1 MMAPSLADWL
11 KSHDLERFVQIF
23 AEHEIDLTTLRLLAE
38 SDLKEIGLPF
48 GPRKRILHL
57 LAEENVLDKAAPA
70 ASAPHHWLGEF
81 ATARRQG
88 DQELAAHQ
96 AIEAEARRRG
106 HPFGL
111 ASALA
116 IGVKLFDSLDRGFE
130 RLVETGHRAWTWYLR
145 FCEMRGKL

>member
-1 MMAPSLADWL
+1 MMAPSLGDWL

-23 AEHEIDLTTLRLLAE
+23 AEHEIDLTTLGLLAE

-57 LAEENVLDKAAPA
+57 LAEENLRGKAVRA
-70 ASAPHHWLGEF
+70 ATAPHHWLGGF

-88 DQELAAHQ
+88 DQELAHQ

-116 IGVKLFDSLDRGFE
+116 IGVKSFDSLDRGFE
-130 RLVETGHRAWTWYLR
+130 RLVEAGHRLWTWYLR
-145 FCEMRGKL
+145 ICEMRGKL

>member
-11 KSHDLERFVQIF
+11 KSHDLERFAQIF
-23 AEHEIDLTTLRLLAE
+23 AEHEIDLATLGLLAE

-57 LAEENVLDKAAPA
+57 LAEENVRDKVACAAPA
-70 ASAPHHWLGEF
+70 PRHWLGEF
-81 ATARRQG
+81 ATVRRHG
-88 DQELAAHQ
+88 DQELAAQ

-130 RLVETGHRAWTWYLR
+130 RLVETGHRVWTWYLR
-145 FCEMRGKL
+145 ICEMRGKL

>member
-1 MMAPSLADWL
+1 MTAPCLADWL

-23 AEHEIDLTTLRLLAE
+23 AEHEIDLTTLGLLAE

-57 LAEENVLDKAAPA
+57 LAEEKVLDKTAHA

-81 ATARRQG
+81 ATARRHG
-88 DQELAAHQ
+88 DQELAAQ

-130 RLVETGHRAWTWYLR
+130 RLVETGHRVWTWYLR
-145 FCEMRGKL
+145 ICEMRGKL

>member
-11 KSHDLERFVQIF
+11 ESHDLERFVQIF

-57 LAEENVLDKAAPA
+57 LAEESVPDKAARA
-70 ASAPHHWLGEF
+70 ASAPHHWFGEF

-116 IGVKLFDSLDRGFE
+116 IGVKSFDSLDRGFE
-130 RLVETGHRAWTWYLR
+130 RLVETGHRVWAWYLR
-145 FCEMRGKL
+145 ICEMRGKL

>member
-23 AEHEIDLTTLRLLAE
+23 SEHEIDLTTLRLLAE

-57 LAEENVLDKAAPA
+57 LAEENVLDKTARA

-96 AIEAEARRRG
+96 AIEAEALRRG

-130 RLVETGHRAWTWYLR
+130 RLVETGHRVWAWYLR
-145 FCEMRGKL
+145 ICEMRGKF

>member
-1 MMAPSLADWL
+1 MKAPSLSEWL
-11 KSHDLERFVQIF
+11 TSRDLERFIEVF
-23 AEHEIDLTTLRLLAE
+23 EENEVDLPTLRLLTE
-38 SDLKEIGLPF
+38 SDLKELGLPF

-57 LAEENVLDKAAPA
+57 LAEENVRDKTACAAPA
-70 ASAPHHWLGEF
+70 SHHWFGEL
-81 ATARRQG
+81 ATARRRG
-88 DQELAAHQ
+88 DQELAAQ

-130 RLVETGHRAWTWYLR
+130 RLVETGHRVWTWYLR
-145 FCEMRGKL
+145 ICEMRGKL